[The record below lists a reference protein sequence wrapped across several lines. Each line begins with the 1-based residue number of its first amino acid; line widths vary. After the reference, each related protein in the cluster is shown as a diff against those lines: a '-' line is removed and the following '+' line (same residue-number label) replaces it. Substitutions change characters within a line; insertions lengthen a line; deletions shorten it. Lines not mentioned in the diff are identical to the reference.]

1 MSLIRDFIVGD
12 GGLQGRFNPAE
23 NPERRLTGGLLV
35 QLMNEF
41 GIGLGIGTHTGKVI
55 TPANS
60 LRVIA
65 VYRAVTLIAGQ
76 IGSLPLKVTDGDK
89 EEQFSQIISDPHP
102 GMTEFEFRELLA
114 GHLGTWGNFDAFI
127 VRSSVTGEAQ
137 ELWPYTPGRVTY
149 KQTKPTE
156 DNLSG
161 RLYRIH
167 DKHGTQ
173 QAELTDNE
181 VFHVPLF
188 SLDGFV
194 GLSPIGLAREAIASS
209 LSAEEFANRLWKSG
223 SLMSGFLTTPQR
235 LDEEKARK
243 LKSRWQER
251 VGGVDKAHEIAI
263 LDNGAEFKTMS
274 IPPNDAQFLEGRKF
288 QVDEIARLYGLPPH
302 LLSQQ
307 ERQTSWGT
315 GIEQNNIGFVV
326 YTLDPIWLTRI
337 EQRFERLVDADE
349 KKWSVDFS
357 VQALMRGDAA
367 TRANFYQAMFN
378 MGSLSPNEIRA
389 LENMPP
395 RDGGDEYL
403 EPLTATEVT
412 PTDDAPEP
420 PGDDDDE

>member
-1 MSLIRDFIVGD
+1 MSLIRDLIVGD
-12 GGLQGRFNPAE
+12 GLLSGRINPAE
-23 NPERRLTGGLLV
+23 NPDRRITGGLLV

-41 GIGLGIGTHTGKVI
+41 GIGLGIGTNTGKIV
-55 TPANS
+55 TPATGF
-60 LRVIA
+60 RVIA
-65 VYRAVTLIAGQ
+65 VYRAITLIAGQ
-76 IGSLPLKVTDGDK
+76 IGSLPLKVTDDDK
-89 EEQFSQIISDPHP
+89 QEINVPIIDEPHP
-102 GMTEFEFRELLA
+102 GMTSFEFRETLA
-114 GHLGTWGNFDAFI
+114 GHLASWGNFDAFI
-127 VRSSVTGEAQ
+127 VRDERNGEIL

-149 KQTKPTE
+149 KRTKPTE
-156 DNLSG
+156 SNPSG

-167 DKHGTQ
+167 DKNGEQ
-173 QAELTDNE
+173 QSVLTDNE

-194 GLSPIGLAREAIASS
+194 GMSPVGLAREAIASS

-235 LDEEKARK
+235 LNEEKARN
-243 LKSRWQER
+243 LKTRWQER
-251 VGGVDKAHEIAI
+251 IAGVDKAHEIAI

-337 EQRFERLVDADE
+337 EQRFERLIDANA
-349 KKWSVDFS
+349 KGWSVDFS

-367 TRANFYQAMFN
+367 TRAAFYQAMFG
-378 MGSLSPNEIRA
+378 MGSLSSNEIRA
-389 LENMPP
+389 FENLPP
-395 RDGGDEYL
+395 REGGDEYHIAAAESADPE
-403 EPLTATEVT
+403 EPA
-412 PTDDAPEP
+412 
-420 PGDDDDE
+420 DDDDDDNDDDE